1 MFHPHKTG
9 NPNLRPASL
18 RNCWSADDSR
28 EADDGGQWSV
38 VSGVYADE
46 SGEEVIGFG
55 QWGPPVSVLNPP
67 DPNPEPEPEAVQ

>member
-28 EADDGGQWSV
+28 EADDG
-38 VSGVYADE
+38 

-55 QWGPPVSVLNPP
+55 QWKPPVPVLNPP